1 MAEGRIPTSVRML
14 RILEVVG
21 ASDRP
26 MSALE
31 IKTALGLPKQSAHRL
46 CARLAADGYLVYCGS
61 GKLQPGHRFLQM
73 SRSVLLARHYNVSR
87 RQILL
92 AAAERLEETINFA
105 VPQEDGMA
113 YIDRVET
120 GWPLRIQFPIGARV
134 PFHCTAGGKTY
145 LASLPEKQR
154 RQVVD
159 RLDLRRQTPNTICS
173 PDRLLEE
180 LEEVVERGYA
190 LDREEFLEGM
200 VAAAVPVADGQRDF
214 VAALALHGPTQR
226 LSLEDAAAARHTLLE
241 CAEQLRHTFEG

>member
-1 MAEGRIPTSVRML
+1 MSEGRIPTSVRML

-26 MSALE
+26 LSALE
-31 IKTALGLPKQSAHRL
+31 IKAALGLPKQSAHRL
-46 CARLAADGYLVYCGS
+46 CARLAADGYLVYSGS
-61 GKLQPGHRFLQM
+61 GKLQPGFRFRQM
-73 SRSVLLARHYNVSR
+73 SRGVLLARHYNISR

-105 VPQEDGMA
+105 VPQEDGMT

-120 GWPLRIQFPIGARV
+120 DWPLRIQFPIGASV

-154 RQVVD
+154 RQVVE

-173 PDRLLEE
+173 PDQLLEE
-180 LEEVVERGYA
+180 PQRRRRARLRSRPGRVPGRDGRRRRSGSRQSKTLCRRA
-190 LDREEFLEGM
+190 CP
-200 VAAAVPVADGQRDF
+200 AWPHTAAVAGGRGF
-214 VAALALHGPTQR
+214 RASYIA
-226 LSLEDAAAARHTLLE
+226 
-241 CAEQLRHTFEG
+241 